1 MKKLNFFLLLV
12 LAGFAFSCND
22 SGSESED
29 GTDGEA
35 TEGESGNTES
45 DDDAVLQACIDE
57 AAELYGDVLDAESY
71 CGCAMDIFIED
82 MGMEKLA
89 EMGMEIEGGNS
100 TGAFEEMLNQLSP
113 ESTQA
118 IVSCLSGSIKNP
130 DAKLSEL
137 SPEMYQYTIDGC
149 VAEVNRSGGLGEV
162 SGEEYC
168 TCFFD
173 KIKDDFTYAEL
184 LEANTNPEILPMDVV
199 YECLGME
206 MPQ

>member
-1 MKKLNFFLLLV
+1 MKKLNFLLLLV
-12 LAGFAFSCND
+12 LAAFAFSCND
-22 SGSESED
+22 SGSESEE
-29 GTDGEA
+29 GTDGEEA
-35 TEGESGNTES
+35 TESETSGEEDG
-45 DDDAVLQACIDE
+45 DAILQACIDE
-57 AAELYGDVLDAESY
+57 AGDLYGDVLDAESY
-71 CGCAMDIFIED
+71 CGCAMDIFMDD

-89 EMGMEIEGGNS
+89 DVGMEIQGGNS
-100 TGAFEEMLNQLSP
+100 TGAFEQMLNELSE
-113 ESTQA
+113 ESKQA

-149 VAEVNRSGGLGEV
+149 VAEVNRSGGLGEI

-184 LEANTNPEILPMDVV
+184 LEANTNPDILPMDVV

-206 MPQ
+206 MP